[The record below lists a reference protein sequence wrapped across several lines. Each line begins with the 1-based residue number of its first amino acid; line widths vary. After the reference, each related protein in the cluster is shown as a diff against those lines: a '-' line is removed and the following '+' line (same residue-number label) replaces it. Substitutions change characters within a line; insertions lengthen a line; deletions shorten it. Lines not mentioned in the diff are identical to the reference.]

1 MRIAQDA
8 TVSMHGFDGA
18 TVREWRLSRP
28 VQLLAPLSGAD
39 RQDAFLVGLQGGEV
53 LKMDVNNESTT
64 PLLCH
69 ASTIECAFDEG
80 NLAMVCAPL
89 LQQSAVTCRLHVT
102 CMPAASW
109 LAQLQIAEVPAESI
123 AVHTLRIRN

>member
-1 MRIAQDA
+1 M
-8 TVSMHGFDGA
+8 SMHGFDGA
-18 TVREWRLSRP
+18 AAREWQLSRP

-53 LKMDVNNESTT
+53 LRMDVNNQSAT

-80 NLAMVCAPL
+80 NLAVVCAPL
-89 LQQSAVTCRLHVT
+89 LQQSAVTCRLRVT
-102 CMPAASW
+102 YMPAVSW
-109 LAQLQIAEVPAESI
+109 FAQLQIAEVPAESI
-123 AVHTLRIRN
+123 AVHALRIRNG